1 MSSVIT
7 RERALLP
14 AVAFYLWGCVG
25 TPVAAP
31 LPPAQVAAQVQPL
44 RESFDPHALQEDLLL
59 IQPTFARA
67 VLRSLPQ
74 LDGATPPPPEGDL
87 IADKPDDEARP
98 ALESASVVYE
108 PGDEAN
114 DAIADGSTELSTTVY
129 RVQLLALSNESSA
142 RQLRAELE
150 QSLNAAVYVQQRNQL
165 YMIQAGDYST
175 RAGAES
181 LLRRVN
187 QLSSDYGDAY
197 IVSVQRSAAPA
208 VSPSADL
215 PLATSEEA
223 PGGLVEDENEEMVRT
238 FGWRVLLDQ
247 FLSYEEADRLRRKAM
262 ARLSRSDIDVAFKAP
277 WYKVEVGHYADE
289 NAAQAAAQEIKSR
302 YPNALK
308 VRSQILVPKKD

>member
-1 MSSVIT
+1 M
-7 RERALLP
+7 REKALLL

-31 LPPAQVAAQVQPL
+31 LPPARVAAQPQPL
-44 RESFDPHALQEDLLL
+44 RETFDPNVLREDLLL

-67 VLRSLPQ
+67 TLRSLWQ
-74 LDGATPPPPEGDL
+74 PPGEALPP
-87 IADKPDDEARP
+87 AP
-98 ALESASVVYE
+98 AEPSISDQPSESTNAASSDTAMAEV
-108 PGDEAN
+108 
-114 DAIADGSTELSTTVY
+114 TELSTTVY

-142 RQLRAELE
+142 QQLRAELE
-150 QSLNAAVYVQQRNQL
+150 QSLSVAVYAHQRNQL
-165 YMIQAGDYST
+165 FMLQAGDYPT

-181 LLRRVN
+181 LLRRVT
-187 QLSSDYGDAY
+187 QLGSDYGDAY
-197 IVSVQRSAAPA
+197 IVSVQRREEPTAST
-208 VSPSADL
+208 PSDL
-215 PLATSEEA
+215 PLATSDDA
-223 PGGLVEDENEEMVRT
+223 PSAPAERGSAEMVRT

-262 ARLSRSDIDVAFKAP
+262 ARLDRNDIDVTFKAP

-289 NAAQAAAQEIKSR
+289 IDAQAAAQGIKSR